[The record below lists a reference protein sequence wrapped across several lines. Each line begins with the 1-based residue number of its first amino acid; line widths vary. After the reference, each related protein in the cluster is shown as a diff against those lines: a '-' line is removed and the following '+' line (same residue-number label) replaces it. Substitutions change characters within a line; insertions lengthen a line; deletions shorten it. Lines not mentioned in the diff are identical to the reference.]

1 MASIL
6 PVGVDTM
13 PCPCTSAPCSAARHC
28 TIAKHK
34 DGASHQ
40 KFFFFCGMSI
50 IKWLL
55 SLLQPQLLLQALIF
69 ISSNYLVGLRKS
81 FRRPPLPSM
90 MMLTLRLS
98 AGSCRVS
105 RMKQSTH
112 LAICPAFGQTT
123 SSPCGI
129 SLLLPPALMPRPFAS
144 VVPPPGTTTRWD
156 PVIVIRSFLGKM
168 WLVFFFE
175 PREMIV

>member
-1 MASIL
+1 MAAFASPALDIF
-6 PVGVDTM
+6 VAKN
-13 PCPCTSAPCSAARHC
+13 S
-28 TIAKHK
+28 TIRLY
-34 DGASHQ
+34 
-40 KFFFFCGMSI
+40 M
-50 IKWLL
+50 
-55 SLLQPQLLLQALIF
+55 QLLLQALIF

-156 PVIVIRSFLGKM
+156 PVIVIRSFWKGPDVVESPGSHDVARNLFRTQACDPGAG
-168 WLVFFFE
+168 
-175 PREMIV
+175 

>member
-105 RMKQSTH
+105 
-112 LAICPAFGQTT
+112 
-123 SSPCGI
+123 GI
-129 SLLLPPALMPRPFAS
+129 SRYVCLPALCGRARS
-144 VVPPPGTTTRWD
+144 VYSVLIEMKSNRDQTR
-156 PVIVIRSFLGKM
+156 SQKM
-168 WLVFFFE
+168 W
-175 PREMIV
+175 M